1 MKSKLYKRMIKIK
14 NAFKNCELEDKVKG
28 YKANLTKLIRIN
40 KAKHFNNYFLEN
52 KKNLLNTCDG
62 IRGVININ
70 KKLSKDIKC
79 LQVNEK
85 TISDIKE
92 IENEFKIH
100 FTTLFKKIE
109 EKLISSQFEFMQY
122 LPQPSQD

>member
-14 NAFKNCELEDKVKG
+14 NPFKNCELEDKVKG
-28 YKANLTKLIRIN
+28 DKANLTKLIRIN

-70 KKLSKDIKC
+70 KRLSKDIKC
-79 LQVNEK
+79 LQVNKK

-109 EKLISSQFEFMQY
+109 EKLISSEFEFMQY

>member
-14 NAFKNCELEDKVKG
+14 NPFKNCELEDKVKG
-28 YKANLTKLIRIN
+28 DKANLTKLIRIN

-79 LQVNEK
+79 LQVNKK

>member
-14 NAFKNCELEDKVKG
+14 NLFKNCELEDKVKG

-62 IRGVININ
+62 IRGVINVN

-79 LQVNEK
+79 LQVNKK

-122 LPQPSQD
+122 LTQPSQD

>member
-14 NAFKNCELEDKVKG
+14 NPFKNCELEDKVKG
-28 YKANLTKLIRIN
+28 DKANLTKLIRIN

-79 LQVNEK
+79 LQVNKK

-109 EKLISSQFEFMQY
+109 EKLISSEFEFMQY

>member
-1 MKSKLYKRMIKIK
+1 MKSELYKRMIKTK
-14 NAFKNCELEDKVKG
+14 NPFTNCELEDKVKG
-28 YKANLTKLIRIN
+28 YIANLTKLIRIN

-62 IRGVININ
+62 ILGVININ

-79 LQVNEK
+79 LQVNKK

-92 IENEFKIH
+92 IANEFKIH
-100 FTTLFKKIE
+100 FTTFSKKIE

-122 LPQPSQD
+122 LLQPSRD

>member
-1 MKSKLYKRMIKIK
+1 MKSELYKRMIKTK
-14 NAFKNCELEDKVKG
+14 NPFKNCELEDKVKG

-62 IRGVININ
+62 ILGVININ

-79 LQVNEK
+79 LQVNKK

-92 IENEFKIH
+92 IANEFKIH
-100 FTTLFKKIE
+100 FTTFSKNIE

-122 LPQPSQD
+122 LPQPSRD

>member
-1 MKSKLYKRMIKIK
+1 MIKTK
-14 NAFKNCELEDKVKG
+14 NPFKNCELEDRVKG

-52 KKNLLNTCDG
+52 KKNLFNTFDG
-62 IRGVININ
+62 ILGVININ
-70 KKLSKDIKC
+70 KKLSQDIKC
-79 LQVNEK
+79 LQVNKK

-92 IENEFKIH
+92 IANEFKIH
-100 FTTLFKKIE
+100 FTTFSKKIE

-122 LPQPSQD
+122 LLQPSRD